1 MITFAQ
7 SARPQ
12 RDRTEPSAPV
22 VLERITK
29 TYTTATGER
38 IEALRQIDLAIG
50 AQQFVSVIGVSGC
63 GKTTLLRIM
72 AGLEPDYGGDL
83 WLEGRKG
90 SGPSRNIGIVFQD
103 PNLLPWRTVL
113 DNVLLPAIVLKLD
126 HKEAT
131 ERAYGLL
138 DLVGLRGFENKYPFE
153 LSGGMRQRVAIARA
167 LIHDPSV
174 LLMDEP
180 FGALDALT
188 RETMNIELLNIWH
201 SARKTVFLITHSISE
216 AVFMSDR
223 VAVMTPRPGRIVE
236 EVRIDLPRPRYLD
249 MLSEPAFGAITR
261 RLRRL
266 LDVGETGRAPAM
278 NRGVS
283 PMHERAP

>member
-1 MITFAQ
+1 MR
-7 SARPQ
+7 S
-12 RDRTEPSAPV
+12 
-22 VLERITK
+22 
-29 TYTTATGER
+29 
-38 IEALRQIDLAIG
+38 LR
-50 AQQFVSVIGVSGC
+50 
-63 GKTTLLRIM
+63 
-72 AGLEPDYGGDL
+72 
-83 WLEGRKG
+83 

-113 DNVLLPAIVLKLD
+113 DNVLLPAVVLKLD
-126 HKEAT
+126 LEQAT

-138 DLVGLRGFENKYPFE
+138 ELVGLQGFENKYPFE

-223 VAVMTPRPGRIVE
+223 VAVMTPRPGRIIE

-249 MLSEPAFGAITR
+249 MLSEPAFGTITR
-261 RLRRL
+261 KLRHL
-266 LDVGETGRAPAM
+266 LDVGGSGPAPAPGWGASAM
-278 NRGVS
+278 REN
-283 PMHERAP
+283 AP

>member
-7 SARPQ
+7 SARPHPE
-12 RDRTEPSAPV
+12 RTDPPAPV
-22 VLERITK
+22 VLEGITK
-29 TYTTATGER
+29 TYTTAAGER

-83 WLEGRKG
+83 WLEGRKR

-113 DNVLLPAIVLKLD
+113 DNVLLPAVVLKLD
-126 HKEAT
+126 LEQAT

-138 DLVGLRGFENKYPFE
+138 DLVGLQGFENKYPFE

-223 VAVMTPRPGRIVE
+223 VAVMTPRPGRIIE

-261 RLRRL
+261 KLRHL
-266 LDVGETGRAPAM
+266 LDVGESGHAPAPCWGASAM
-278 NRGVS
+278 REN
-283 PMHERAP
+283 AP